1 MAFYKHI
8 PNTVTSLNLFSGIL
22 GVIFCLQ
29 GNIFAAFVM
38 MLAAAVFDFSDGLL
52 ARLLGAYSPVGKEL
66 DSLSDMVSFGVLP
79 ALMLM
84 ETMIL
89 HKDPEA
95 VQSWKS
101 WFYLVPLLLAI
112 FSALRLAKFNV
123 DDRQTTSFIGLPTPS
138 SALIAASLCVYI
150 DKTPDCFLAHWAG
163 SPWFLPAVAIVLG
176 ILLVSELPMF
186 SLKIHLKRKETSGTN
201 HEATQE
207 STGIVKQ
214 VSIVTVAVILAIA
227 VPLAGWHWSL
237 AILLTFLVYILMCV
251 LFAIFCKKTNP

>member
-163 SPWFLPAVAIVLG
+163 SPWFLPAVALVLG

-186 SLKIHLKRKETSGTN
+186 SLKIHRK
-201 HEATQE
+201 QE
-207 STGIVKQ
+207 LAGMVKQ
-214 VSIVTVAVILAIA
+214 VSIVTVAVILTIA
-227 VPLAGWHWSL
+227 VLLAGWHWSL

-251 LFAIFCKKTNP
+251 IFAIFSKKSNP

>member
-1 MAFYKHI
+1 MALYKHI

-38 MLAAAVFDFSDGLL
+38 MLAASVFDFSDGLL
-52 ARLLGAYSPVGKEL
+52 ARLLDAPSPVGKEL

-89 HKDPEA
+89 HKDPLA

-101 WFYLVPLLLAI
+101 WFYLVPLLLAV

-123 DDRQTTSFIGLPTPS
+123 DDRQTTSFLGLPTPS
-138 SALIAASLCVYI
+138 SALIAASLCLFI
-150 DKTPDCFLAHWAG
+150 DKTPDCFLARWAG
-163 SPWFLPAVAIVLG
+163 SPWFLPAVALVLSA
-176 ILLVSELPMF
+176 LLVCELPMF
-186 SLKIHLKRKETSGTN
+186 SLKIKKGDSV
-201 HEATQE
+201 
-207 STGIVKQ
+207 VKQ
-214 VSIVTVAVILAIA
+214 VSIVTVAVILGITI
-227 VPLAGWHWSL
+227 PLIGLHWSL
-237 AILLTFLVYILMCV
+237 AILLTFLAYILTSI
-251 LFAIFCKKTNP
+251 LFAVFCKKS